1 MFLDLYQTIFSGSK
15 NSHFMYRLN
24 DFQSRQLHFIEQTVR
39 VYLKTATRDINEN
52 CIIVVSL
59 QIVSVILIEP

>member
-1 MFLDLYQTIFSGSK
+1 
-15 NSHFMYRLN
+15 MYRLN

-59 QIVSVILIEP
+59 EIVSVISIEP